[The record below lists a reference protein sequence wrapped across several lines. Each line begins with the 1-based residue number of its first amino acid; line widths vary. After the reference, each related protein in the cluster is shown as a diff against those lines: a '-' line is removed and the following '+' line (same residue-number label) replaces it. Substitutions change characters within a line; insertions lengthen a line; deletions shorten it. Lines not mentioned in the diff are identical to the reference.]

1 MGGPLPNTEDPSFGS
16 IRELYRE
23 LLTLGEANHAQRA
36 PATTPLEH
44 LPSLQSSLEPMDDV
58 AQLTSAYVEVRYA
71 EQAASADE
79 IAAAREQL
87 GRLHARTP

>member
-1 MGGPLPNTEDPSFGS
+1 
-16 IRELYRE
+16 
-23 LLTLGEANHAQRA
+23 
-36 PATTPLEH
+36 
-44 LPSLQSSLEPMDDV
+44 MDDV